1 MLQARPACTG
11 RYIQFVAITMT
22 HCIFFS
28 QITCACGG
36 DPAELKAGNS
46 GRAQNDAPQHKLRE
60 HLTPRLHDHQ
70 SRLLRLEQQMLRTA
84 STEDCT
90 NYRSIKKNER
100 EAKSS
105 RGRMTAVLG
114 FIKGAYSS
122 LPEINGATLSGAID
136 VLVIQQEDGSLRSSP
151 WYLRIGKYKVSGGV
165 GALPFRGKSNCI
177 FPAPPVSVQRHVR
190 CLLTS
195 SSSGAPESSGPSDK
209 DHRQRTAHGLRD
221 EAVEHRRRPLL

>member
-90 NYRSIKKNER
+90 NLILYCQLHEICRLKFLHFFAARK
-100 EAKSS
+100 
-105 RGRMTAVLG
+105 G
-114 FIKGAYSS
+114 FMRA
-122 LPEINGATLSGAID
+122 
-136 VLVIQQEDGSLRSSP
+136 
-151 WYLRIGKYKVSGGV
+151 
-165 GALPFRGKSNCI
+165 
-177 FPAPPVSVQRHVR
+177 
-190 CLLTS
+190 
-195 SSSGAPESSGPSDK
+195 
-209 DHRQRTAHGLRD
+209 
-221 EAVEHRRRPLL
+221 